1 MDLIQQ
7 LLSMIDK
14 DLLNELHNLLDYFYK
29 RLLILILIYLLILK
43 AKAII
48 YLLIKAILSSIYAS
62 SESWGLRTH

>member
-29 RLLILILIYLLILK
+29 RFLILILIYLLILK